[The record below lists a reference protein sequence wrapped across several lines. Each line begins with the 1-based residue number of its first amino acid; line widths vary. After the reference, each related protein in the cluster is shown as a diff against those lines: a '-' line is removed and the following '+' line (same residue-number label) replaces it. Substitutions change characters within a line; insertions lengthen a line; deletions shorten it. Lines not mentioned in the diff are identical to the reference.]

1 MYMLRFN
8 ILYRKNFFFCKVTQE
23 SAVYANF
30 TSVTRDSN
38 TPQFSVPQQQSSP
51 QQQYTAPPQMTSDGG
66 YKMPAEKESDAQ
78 LRVNDL
84 QGDISFGSDDPINLP
99 IQSITVEKSGQKVTQ
114 EQRVESPGMKHSA

>member
-1 MYMLRFN
+1 VTLQKKKFF
-8 ILYRKNFFFCKVTQE
+8 LYKIVNL
-23 SAVYANF
+23 SI
-30 TSVTRDSN
+30 
-38 TPQFSVPQQQSSP
+38 
-51 QQQYTAPPQMTSDGG
+51 
-66 YKMPAEKESDAQ
+66 MPAEKESDAQ

>member
-1 MYMLRFN
+1 M
-8 ILYRKNFFFCKVTQE
+8 
-23 SAVYANF
+23 YANF

-51 QQQYTAPPQMTSDGG
+51 QQQYTVPRQISDGG

-84 QGDISFGSDDPINLP
+84 QGDISFGSDYPSDPINLP

-114 EQRVESPGMKHSA
+114 EQRMESPGKEFYV

>member
-1 MYMLRFN
+1 M
-8 ILYRKNFFFCKVTQE
+8 
-23 SAVYANF
+23 YANF
-30 TSVTRDSN
+30 TSVTRNSN

-51 QQQYTAPPQMTSDGG
+51 QQQYTAPPQTTSDGG

-84 QGDISFGSDDPINLP
+84 QGDVSLGSDNPPSDPINLP

-114 EQRVESPGMKHSA
+114 EQRVESPGMKFYV